1 MFAGCLLADKEGE
14 GAQELRQLA
23 SPKLHVVQLDV
34 TKQEDWDK
42 TRDYIKSHARSSYR
56 PRTRCPVTSPGSLTS
71 LARLPFGVRAC
82 PRAKRPAGKRTSS
95 PSAA

>member
-42 TRDYIKSHARSSYR
+42 TRDYIKSHARSHNSASGIY
-56 PRTRCPVTSPGSLTS
+56 LTH
-71 LARLPFGVRAC
+71 
-82 PRAKRPAGKRTSS
+82 S
-95 PSAA
+95 PSAPACGGL

>member
-42 TRDYIKSHARSSYR
+42 TRDYIKSHARS
-56 PRTRCPVTSPGSLTS
+56 PRIQPL
-71 LARLPFGVRAC
+71 LAFI
-82 PRAKRPAGKRTSS
+82 
-95 PSAA
+95 

>member
-42 TRDYIKSHARSSYR
+42 TRDYIQSHARSHNSASCIY
-56 PRTRCPVTSPGSLTS
+56 LTH
-71 LARLPFGVRAC
+71 
-82 PRAKRPAGKRTSS
+82 S
-95 PSAA
+95 PSAPACGGL

>member
-42 TRDYIKSHARSSYR
+42 TRDYIKSHARSHHPAHCILFNLSAQLR
-56 PRTRCPVTSPGSLTS
+56 PVGDCE
-71 LARLPFGVRAC
+71 
-82 PRAKRPAGKRTSS
+82 
-95 PSAA
+95 

>member
-42 TRDYIKSHARSSYR
+42 TRDYIKSHARS
-56 PRTRCPVTSPGSLTS
+56 PRIQPHIAFISPI
-71 LARLPFGVRAC
+71 
-82 PRAKRPAGKRTSS
+82 RPAPACGGL
-95 PSAA
+95 